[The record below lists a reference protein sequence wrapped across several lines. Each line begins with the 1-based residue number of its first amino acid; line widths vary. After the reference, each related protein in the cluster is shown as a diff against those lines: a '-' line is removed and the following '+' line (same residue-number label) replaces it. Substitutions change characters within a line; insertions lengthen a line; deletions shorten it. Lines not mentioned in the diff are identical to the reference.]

1 MSQFGAIYRTVLAA
15 IATKGRLAL
24 LGALGLVAIL
34 IGAVLGADETTDA
47 VQAGADLVN
56 GYGLSV
62 LIPVV
67 ALVFAS
73 AALGDMVD
81 DNTLVYLWLRP
92 VPRETLALATVLA
105 AATVS
110 IPMVALPLGLAAAL
124 SGGGGALVG
133 ATVAAAAVCG
143 LAYCG
148 LFVALG
154 LRIKR
159 ALSWGIAYVLIWEGF
174 VARAGSGAAR
184 VSLQTYGR
192 SILAQA
198 TDVDLRLSDIGP
210 VASVV
215 VPMLVAMIGVA
226 LTTRFLHTRDVA

>member
-1 MSQFGAIYRTVLAA
+1 MGGLD
-15 IATKGRLAL
+15 L
-24 LGALGLVAIL
+24 LGALGVVAFL
-34 IGAVLGADETTDA
+34 LGAIVGAHDSTDA
-47 VQAGADLVN
+47 VQAGADLIN
-56 GYGLSV
+56 GYGLAV

-73 AALGDMVD
+73 AAFGDMVD

-105 AATVS
+105 AATISV
-110 IPMVALPLGLAAAL
+110 PVVAVPLAVAAAL
-124 SGGGGALVG
+124 SGGGGALVAG
-133 ATVAAAAVCG
+133 TVAATVVCG

-192 SILAQA
+192 SIIAQA
-198 TDVDLRLSDIGP
+198 ADVDLQLSDVGP
-210 VASVV
+210 IASVV